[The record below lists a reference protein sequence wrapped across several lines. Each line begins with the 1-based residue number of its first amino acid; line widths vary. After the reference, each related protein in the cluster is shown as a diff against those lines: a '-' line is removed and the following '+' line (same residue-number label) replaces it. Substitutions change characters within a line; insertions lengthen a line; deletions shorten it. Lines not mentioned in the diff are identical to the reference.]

1 MSVGPGRI
9 QAAALGWRTF
19 AVQERSGACY
29 AQVDLAS
36 LGCEYSDI
44 MVGPPRRAPMESDR
58 DKAEVV
64 ATVVRFWQA
73 YERKD
78 LATLSNMLTTADDFT
93 FFGSDAA
100 EVVKTRREWED
111 LMRNDWQFFET
122 IRFGEPSNIAIQI
135 SADKQLASI
144 MYEVTDISLVGGK
157 NVESLDRF
165 AMTMRKENG
174 AWRIVHGMTA
184 VATKGESSA
193 EIVARRR
200 KGAPKP

>member
-1 MSVGPGRI
+1 
-9 QAAALGWRTF
+9 
-19 AVQERSGACY
+19 
-29 AQVDLAS
+29 
-36 LGCEYSDI
+36 
-44 MVGPPRRAPMESDR
+44 MESDR

-100 EVVKTRREWED
+100 EVVMTRREWED
-111 LMRNDWQFFET
+111 LMQNDWQLFET
-122 IRFGEPSNIAIQI
+122 IRFGVPSNVAIQI

-200 KGAPKP
+200 KGVPKP